1 MENNNL
7 LQSGRHWYLLL
18 ILGIILIVVGIW
30 VFSTP
35 VLSYATLSILFAVSF
50 FVTGI
55 LEIVYAV
62 SNRKE
67 VNNWGWSLVG
77 GIIDLLIG
85 ILLMA
90 LPLTSMLFLAFYV
103 GFGILFRSVM
113 AIGKAID
120 LKNQRIGD
128 WGYLLFIGILG
139 LLFSFVLI
147 WNPLFAGF
155 TIVFYTGIAFI
166 IVGIFEIYFSF
177 RLRKIGS
184 RYKG

>member
-7 LQSGRHWYLLL
+7 LPTARQWYLIL
-18 ILGIILIVVGIW
+18 ILGIILIIVGIW

-35 VLSYATLSILFAVSF
+35 VLSYATLSLLFAVSF

-55 LEIVYAV
+55 LEIVYAI

-67 VNNWGWSLVG
+67 MNNWGWSLVG

-90 LPLTSMLFLAFYV
+90 LPLTAMMFLAFYV

-120 LKNQRIGD
+120 LKKLKVGD

-139 LLFSFVLI
+139 LLFSFILI

-155 TIVFYTGIAFI
+155 TIIFYTGMAFI
-166 IVGIFEIYFSF
+166 IMGIFQIFLSL
-177 RLRKIGS
+177 RLRKV
-184 RYKG
+184 KKLV

>member
-7 LQSGRHWYLLL
+7 LQTARQWYLIL
-18 ILGIILIVVGIW
+18 ILGIILIIVGIW

-35 VLSYATLSILFAVSF
+35 VLSYATLSLLFAVSF

-55 LEIVYAV
+55 LEIVYAI

-67 VNNWGWSLVG
+67 MNNWGWSLVG

-90 LPLTSMLFLAFYV
+90 LPLTAMMFLAFYV

-120 LKNQRIGD
+120 LKKLKAGD

-139 LLFSFVLI
+139 LLFSFILI
-147 WNPLFAGF
+147 WNPVFAGF
-155 TIVFYTGIAFI
+155 TIIFYTGMAFI
-166 IVGIFEIYFSF
+166 IMGIFQVFLSL
-177 RLRKIGS
+177 RLRKV
-184 RYKG
+184 KKLV

>member
-18 ILGIILIVVGIW
+18 ILGIIFIVVGLW

-35 VLSYATLSILFAVSF
+35 ILSYATLSILFAVSF

-55 LEIVYAV
+55 LEIVYAI

-67 VNNWGWSLVG
+67 MNNWGWSLVG

-103 GFGILFRSVM
+103 GLV
-113 AIGKAID
+113 
-120 LKNQRIGD
+120 
-128 WGYLLFIGILG
+128 
-139 LLFSFVLI
+139 FSFVQLWLLEKRLI
-147 WNPLFAGF
+147 
-155 TIVFYTGIAFI
+155 
-166 IVGIFEIYFSF
+166 
-177 RLRKIGS
+177 
-184 RYKG
+184 

>member
-1 MENNNL
+1 MENNSL
-7 LQSGRHWYLLL
+7 LQSSRHWYLLL
-18 ILGIILIVVGIW
+18 ILGIILIIVGIW

-35 VLSYATLSILFAVSF
+35 VVSYATLSLLFAFSF

-55 LEIVYAV
+55 LEIIYAV

-67 VNNWGWSLVG
+67 MNNWGWSLVG
-77 GIIDLLIG
+77 GIIDLVIG
-85 ILLMA
+85 ILLIS

-113 AIGKAID
+113 AIGQAINLKTQKA
-120 LKNQRIGD
+120 GD
-128 WGYLLFIGILG
+128 WGYLLLIGILG
-139 LLFSFVLI
+139 LLFSFILI

-155 TIVFYTGIAFI
+155 TIVFYTGMAFL

-177 RLRKIGS
+177 RLRKIRS
-184 RYKG
+184 RYTG